1 MMTEFISIPL
11 PVAVLILIVLA
22 LSFAWSFRLAYKLDR
37 LQEEFDEVWK
47 ELEKKEF
54 WSRYD

>member
-1 MMTEFISIPL
+1 MTEFISIQL

>member
-1 MMTEFISIPL
+1 MTEFKSIPL